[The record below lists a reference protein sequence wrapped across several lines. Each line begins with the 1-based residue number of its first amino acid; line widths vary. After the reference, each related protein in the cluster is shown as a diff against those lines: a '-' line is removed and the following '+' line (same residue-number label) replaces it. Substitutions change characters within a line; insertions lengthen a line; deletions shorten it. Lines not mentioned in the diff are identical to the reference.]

1 MKKPNNFQRI
11 RQLNY
16 LQQACLAA
24 ATIERMLPNYLLF
37 SEALEFGNGT
47 ELRNVLN
54 SIWEKLLL
62 PKAKI
67 SLEKLIEKIEQNT
80 PDINQFDMFGV
91 YPAIDVCTALI
102 TLVNGMQQKDTMDF
116 VDVCKI
122 SQASV
127 AKFIEYQL
135 TVEDIIADNQAIREH
150 PLMTYEMEILT
161 ELIEKV
167 SSFERID
174 KEAVK
179 ALKTLATDDG
189 QTNIGIEIN

>member
-1 MKKPNNFQRI
+1 MTKPNNFQRI
-11 RQLNY
+11 RELNY
-16 LQQACLAA
+16 LQQAVLAA
-24 ATIERMLPNYLLF
+24 AMIERMLPNYLLF

-67 SLEKLIEKIEQNT
+67 SLEKLNEKVELNT
-80 PDINQFDMFGV
+80 PDINDFDVFGV
-91 YPAIDVCTALI
+91 YPTIDVCTALI
-102 TLVNGMQQKDTMDF
+102 TLINGLQQKEEANF

-135 TVEDIIADNQAIREH
+135 TLDDIIADNQAIREH
-150 PLMTYEMEILT
+150 DLMSYEMQTLS
-161 ELIEKV
+161 ELIDKVAAFQRIEK
-167 SSFERID
+167 D
-174 KEAVK
+174 AVK
-179 ALKTLATDDG
+179 QLKQLATADG
-189 QTNIGIEIN
+189 QTNIGIEY